1 MERESVAFDVA
12 IVGAGPA
19 GLAAAIKIKQ
29 LAGERGLDVSVCV
42 LEKGS
47 EVGAHILSGA
57 LLEIKALEALFP
69 AWRDLQAP
77 VGVKVADEELCFLA
91 GQQHAVTVPDFAVPK
106 PLRNH
111 GHYVVSLANLCRWLG
126 KQAEGLGVDIFAGF
140 PADSLLYREDG
151 GIAGVLTGDMGLD
164 KQGRQK
170 PGFQAGIEVRAKY
183 TLFAEGCHG
192 HLGKQLAE
200 RYCLREGADPQHYGI
215 GIKEVWKIDAAKH
228 RPGNV
233 LHTFG
238 WPLDGSSEG
247 GGFLYHL
254 DGQQVALGFIV
265 ALNYTNPHLNP
276 YQEMQRWKLHPK
288 IKPLLEGG
296 TRVAYGARALNK
308 GGWQSLPRMSFPG
321 GLLLGC
327 DAGLLNPAKL
337 RGIHNALRSGMLA
350 AETVCEALL
359 AGDGAELDNFEQKF
373 RASPMYAELYQARNV
388 APALS
393 KWGPLLGGAF
403 FWLDQNLLAGRL
415 PFTLRKPRADHAVLK
430 AATACPPIDYPC
442 PDGKISFDLL
452 ASVALSNT
460 HHEADQ
466 PCHLQL
472 RDAAVPLAVNW
483 PQYAEPAQRYCPAK
497 VYEVISDAQGRRSFV
512 VNAQNCLHCKTC
524 DIKDPAQNIDWR
536 PPEGGGGP
544 NYTNM

>member
-77 VGVKVADEELCFLA
+77 VGVTVAEEELCYLA
-91 GQQHAVTVPDFAVPK
+91 GSQHAVKFPDFAVPK

-140 PADSLLYREDG
+140 AADSLLYREDG
-151 GIAGVLTGDMGLD
+151 GIAGVVTGDMGLD

-192 HLGKQLAE
+192 HLGKQLTE

-265 ALNYTNPHLNP
+265 GLNYANPHLNP
-276 YQEMQRWKLHPK
+276 YQEMQRWKLHAK

-296 TRVAYGARALNK
+296 TRLAYGARALNK

-350 AETVCEALL
+350 AETVLESFA

-373 RASPMYAELYQARNV
+373 RASPIYSELYQARNV

-430 AATACPPIDYPC
+430 AAAACPPIDYPC
-442 PDGKISFDLL
+442 PDGKISFDLM

-472 RDAAVPLAVNW
+472 RDADVPLAVNW

-497 VYEVISDAQGRRSFV
+497 VYEVVADANGNRGLV
-512 VNAQNCLHCKTC
+512 INAQNCVHCKTC

>member
-1 MERESVAFDVA
+1 MERETVAFDVA

-19 GLAAAIKIKQ
+19 GLAAACKIKQ
-29 LAGERGLDVSVCV
+29 LAGERGLDISVCV

-57 LLEIKALEALFP
+57 LLEIEALEALFP
-69 AWRDLQAP
+69 DWRDLRAP

-91 GQQHAVTVPDFAVPK
+91 GQQHAVTVPDFAVPF

-111 GHYVVSLANLCRWLG
+111 GHHALSLANLCRWLG
-126 KQAEGLGVDIFAGF
+126 KQAESLGVDIFAGF
-140 PADSLLYREDG
+140 PADSLLFREDG
-151 GIAGVLTGDMGLD
+151 GIAGVVTGDMGLD

-192 HLGKQLAE
+192 HLGKQLTE
-200 RYCLREGADPQHYGI
+200 RYRLREGADPQHYGI
-215 GIKEVWKIDAAKH
+215 GIKEVWKIDSAKH
-228 RPGNV
+228 RPGKI

-265 ALNYTNPHLNP
+265 GLNYANPHLNP
-276 YQEMQRWKLHPK
+276 YMEMQRWKLHPK

-296 TRVAYGARALNK
+296 TRLAYGARALNK
-308 GGWQSLPRMSFPG
+308 GGWQSLPRMDFPG

-350 AETVCEALL
+350 AEAVCEALS
-359 AGDGAELDNFEQKF
+359 AGDGAELNDFEQKF

-393 KWGPLLGGAF
+393 KWGALLGGAF

-430 AATACPPIDYPC
+430 PATACQPIDYPR
-442 PDGKISFDLL
+442 PDGTITFDML

-472 RDAAVPLAVNW
+472 RDADVPMAVNW

-497 VYEVISDAQGRRSFV
+497 VYEVVADANGNRGLV
-512 VNAQNCLHCKTC
+512 INAQNCVHCKTC